1 MPFAVA
7 AVVFAVAQLGLKAW
21 FPDYQVEMEVGAAVA
36 AEGGGP
42 AADGEE
48 DVKE

>member
-1 MPFAVA
+1 MPV
-7 AVVFAVAQLGLKAW
+7 AVVFAVAQLGLMPW
-21 FPDYQVEMEVGAAVA
+21 CPDYQVEMEVGAAVA

-48 DVKE
+48 EDVKE